1 MVTSWQTNNNLIII
15 KQIPHWIANKI
26 QLPKLK
32 FSFQHRLVPNWNQ
45 YNPRRT
51 KWVWNETHTEAIK
64 KQTNHAIHIN
74 TKIKSK
80 LSTIQSKHHSTPTN
94 SKIKNK
100 SPLNQHK
107 SENFPRKKNHNK
119 TPSIPPT
126 NLAHRKCLNLER
138 KRPISQSHQHNPKQK
153 KRWKSR
159 ERKTQI
165 YDLKG
170 KRGGATKP
178 ESDAAGEI

>member
-1 MVTSWQTNNNLIII
+1 MSMKWN
-15 KQIPHWIANKI
+15 PHWSHQKTNQPCNSHKHENQVQA
-26 QLPKLK
+26 
-32 FSFQHRLVPNWNQ
+32 QH
-45 YNPRRT
+45 NP
-51 KWVWNETHTEAIK
+51 IK
-64 KQTNHAIHIN
+64 
-74 TKIKSK
+74 
-80 LSTIQSKHHSTPTN
+80 TPFYTTN